1 MGNYMYPTEEKFLQ
15 LIQLLDL
22 LKIKNIIVG
31 LPSTGDHYNN
41 QIAFGSDGRLYFGQG
56 TATNSGVVGED
67 NAAFGWLQLAPKF
80 HDIPGKDITLAGQN
94 FNSSNPLTMDPKQNK
109 STTGAFSPFGNST
122 TKGQI
127 IKGDVKCN
135 GCIISANPDG
145 TGLKVVGWGLRNPFG
160 LAFERDGKH
169 LVVSM
174 NGADERGSRPID
186 NDLDKVYKI
195 DISNS
200 SSLGKFYGWPDYYGN
215 AQPVTDPT
223 FHSTRGKGPLQF
235 VMLNHP
241 PVEKPFTS
249 IPQVG
254 IGTTQVAITNGSN
267 FGNIS
272 NNTAF
277 MAQVGTATPI
287 THSPKLIGPLTKITV
302 GQKVILID
310 LKTGKET
317 DFLSLKSPDP
327 TFRPEGLKFNDKQGA
342 LYVVSFGKDEVRTKL
357 PNGTPL
363 PMPTPWAYAHTGVV
377 WKIMKTGGSA
387 TANTTSTAGST
398 IEK

>member
-1 MGNYMYPTEEKFLQ
+1 M
-15 LIQLLDL
+15 
-22 LKIKNIIVG
+22 
-31 LPSTGDHYNN
+31 
-41 QIAFGSDGRLYFGQG
+41 
-56 TATNSGVVGED
+56 
-67 NAAFGWLQLAPKF
+67 
-80 HDIPGKDITLAGQN
+80 
-94 FNSSNPLTMDPKQNK
+94 
-109 STTGAFSPFGNST
+109 
-122 TKGQI
+122 
-127 IKGDVKCN
+127 
-135 GCIISANPDG
+135 
-145 TGLKVVGWGLRNPFG
+145 GLRDPFG
-160 LAFERDGKH
+160 LAFEKDGKH
-169 LVVSM
+169 LVISM
-174 NGADERGSRPID
+174 NGADERGSRPIA

-223 FHSTRGKGPLQF
+223 FHSTRGNGPLQF

-241 PVEKPFTS
+241 PVEKPFTL

-254 IGTTQVAITNGSN
+254 VGTTQVAITNGSN

-287 THSPKLIGPLTKITV
+287 THSPALIGPLKKITV
-302 GQKVILID
+302 GQKVIMVD

-342 LYVVSFGKDEVRTKL
+342 L
-357 PNGTPL
+357 
-363 PMPTPWAYAHTGVV
+363 
-377 WKIMKTGGSA
+377 
-387 TANTTSTAGST
+387 
-398 IEK
+398 